1 MPRTLAPDVL
11 PTNLEGG
18 RRVLFSTPKK
28 KEKVK
33 LGTGKGA
40 LQTIRINSS
49 EFGAQTTPPPS
60 RSSEP
65 SAYACGGQGR
75 PGRNRAVDKKG
86 GSARRHGGPPS
97 ACSRAIQLPTLTL
110 HKIGCCRVVCTALRR
125 AIWQLSCVRSSPQ
138 VRLARLEIKSK
149 KQSLPSF
156 HFGAGMRLLASV
168 FVRLLSIL

>member
-1 MPRTLAPDVL
+1 MCYAISDPDLAFESPSPMSPSLAGNFHYLLHLVRHL
-11 PTNLEGG
+11 HLLTH
-18 RRVLFSTPKK
+18 
-28 KEKVK
+28 
-33 LGTGKGA
+33 
-40 LQTIRINSS
+40 
-49 EFGAQTTPPPS
+49 PPCNVHCLHI
-60 RSSEP
+60 
-65 SAYACGGQGR
+65 AGGGQGR